1 MDHSF
6 EHSVFSKNQERLL
19 DADMVREF
27 LLAIV
32 EQAREQRLRSESIS
46 ARPLTNRGTLLEAW
60 ASVKSFR
67 PRDEDPPS
75 GDGGCNPEVDFRG
88 ERRRNE
94 THASTT
100 DPESRLA
107 KKGKGKEARLC
118 FGAHVLMDNRE
129 GLVLDVRLTPAD
141 GAWERDAAL
150 EMVASAPGAGRITV
164 GANRGYD
171 TRGFVKACRNLKGR
185 PTWRRSNARPSTG
198 VPPVMRATGS
208 VSGHGSGSK
217 RSSVG

>member
-129 GLVLDVRLTPAD
+129 GLVLDVASPLPMGPGNGMRRWRWWRQHRVPGGSPLAPT
-141 GAWERDAAL
+141 
-150 EMVASAPGAGRITV
+150 VATTPGA
-164 GANRGYD
+164 
-171 TRGFVKACRNLKGR
+171 
-185 PTWRRSNARPSTG
+185 
-198 VPPVMRATGS
+198 
-208 VSGHGSGSK
+208 
-217 RSSVG
+217 SSRLVAI